1 MSVSCTHDEIVSS
14 SDFQEA
20 LSDTD
25 KAFLRVRNNFG
36 KVYEADIADIMCYVY
51 VNQYILFSLVTE
63 TESSELL
70 I

>member
-1 MSVSCTHDEIVSS
+1 M
-14 SDFQEA
+14 
-20 LSDTD
+20 
-25 KAFLRVRNNFG
+25 RVRNNFG
-36 KVYEADIADIMCYVY
+36 EVNEADIIDLMCSVY

>member
-1 MSVSCTHDEIVSS
+1 M
-14 SDFQEA
+14 
-20 LSDTD
+20 
-25 KAFLRVRNNFG
+25 
-36 KVYEADIADIMCYVY
+36 KVYEVVIADLMCSVY